1 MDESENDDELNI
13 NHTPDNELFECT
25 VDGCTASYRYYAH
38 LLRHCTIGK
47 HQMKLEKYSLID
59 RSKMLFHQKLTTN
72 HPHSTP
78 LLSITV
84 IPAVNISMVPPL
96 TEGWA
101 SQKSKQ
107 TVRFNEKQKQFLQEK
122 FNQGVETGCE

>member
-1 MDESENDDELNI
+1 
-13 NHTPDNELFECT
+13 
-25 VDGCTASYRYYAH
+25 
-38 LLRHCTIGK
+38 
-47 HQMKLEKYSLID
+47 
-59 RSKMLFHQKLTTN
+59 MLFHQKLTTN